1 MSTPTQRSMVFAL
14 LEEAVASGARL
25 AKACEVLGIAVRTVQ
40 RWRRSGLED
49 GRPRAR
55 RPRPSNAL
63 SPEERER
70 ALALLCSP
78 EWRDL
83 SPKQVVPRLADEGVY
98 IASESTL
105 YRLLRE
111 AKLQHHRSASRPAK
125 RHGPHRHEASAPNAV
140 WSWDISYL
148 PRTVRGQF
156 YYLYLVV
163 DLYSR
168 KAVAWQVHERED
180 TELAAALI
188 TEACYQEGIAPEQLI
203 LHSDNGSPMKGAT
216 LLATLQALGVMP
228 SFSRPRVS
236 NDNPYSE
243 SLFRT
248 VKYRTWYPERPF
260 ASLAE
265 ARDWVERFVTWYN
278 HEHRHSAIQFVTP
291 HQRHVGKDR
300 ELLARRETVY
310 RSACSRRPERWSGP
324 TRNWTPAGSVWLNPP
339 NDRPRSSGATNVDNA
354 TA

>member
-1 MSTPTQRSMVFAL
+1 MSTPAQRTTVLAL
-14 LEEAVASGARL
+14 LDEAVVDGARL
-25 AKACEVLGIAVRTVQ
+25 VKVCKTLGIAVRTVQ
-40 RWRRSGLED
+40 RWRRGGLAD
-49 GRPRAR
+49 GRPRAQ
-55 RPRPSNAL
+55 RPRPTNAL

-78 EWRDL
+78 RWRDL

-111 AKLQHHRSASRPAK
+111 AKLQPHRSASRPPK
-125 RHGPHRHEASAPNAV
+125 RREPRRHEATGPNEV
-140 WSWDISYL
+140 WSWDITYL
-148 PRTVRGQF
+148 PSTVRGQF

-168 KAVAWQVHERED
+168 KVVAWQVYDRED

-188 TEACYQEGIAPEQLI
+188 TEACYQERIVPQQLI

-216 LLATLQALGVMP
+216 LLATLQALGVTP

-248 VKYRTWYPERPF
+248 AKYRPWYPERAF

-265 ARDWVERFVTWYN
+265 AREWVERFVTWYN
-278 HEHRHSAIQFVTP
+278 HHHRHSAIRFVTP
-291 HQRHVGKDR
+291 HERHVGEDR
-300 ELLARRETVY
+300 ELLARRDTVY
-310 RSACSRRPERWSGP
+310 RTARARRPERWSGR
-324 TRNWTPAGSVWLNPP
+324 TRNWTPIGSVWLNPP
-339 NDRPRSSGATNVDNA
+339 NTRRRSFGAPIANDP